1 MRRGYI
7 LLNLLLCITT
17 TAIAQKLDADYY
29 TYPLKNVAGYYS
41 ANFGEMR
48 PNHFHSGI
56 DFKTDGVEGKSV
68 VAVADGYVAR
78 VAYSPSGYGLALYV
92 NHPNGTTSV
101 YGHLSRFRKDI
112 ADFVFAE
119 RHRQQRS
126 RIDIECQPDQFK
138 AKRGEEI
145 AKSGNTGSSMG
156 PHLHFELRNTAS
168 QKTLNIIAQGLVKP
182 KDAISPYIMKL
193 HYFEL
198 DTTRGIPAHSKPTSY
213 AIYKSDNN
221 TYRTKQTSPIKVGRK
236 GYFVVETSD
245 RKDDC
250 ANTYGVYNI
259 KAEID
264 GKCYFEYRNDGFTF
278 DMSRYC
284 NAVSW
289 YPTQRKSRNEVMH
302 LARLQGCP
310 ATFYPTIVNNGIIT
324 TTESQ
329 HRKMKIIATDDCGN
343 TSTLEFDIQGKADS
357 LCFKAKLPDN
367 AIIAEYNHD
376 FAHKIDDRVSVV
388 IPRGSLYESLA
399 IELQKSDITPKSET
413 VKILSP
419 AYTIHNVNIPL
430 HKSIGV
436 LFTQKVEQSL
446 QPHTTMAS
454 VDSNGNI
461 SYAGGKYSHNRLAGR
476 TSSFGTYCLVADTTP
491 PTITPQF
498 EMGQDCR
505 TKSRI
510 ALRLQDNFSGIA
522 SYNAYIDEKWVAID
536 FSQGRA
542 WINLDAEG
550 IKGGK
555 KHTIRLVVRDNCG
568 NKTSWEGN
576 FIR

>member
-1 MRRGYI
+1 MRRGYTLLI
-7 LLNLLLCITT
+7 LTLCIAT

-29 TYPLKNVAGYYS
+29 TYPLRDVAGYYS

-48 PNHFHSGI
+48 PNHFHSGV
-56 DFKTDGVEGKSV
+56 DFKTDGVEGKPII
-68 VAVADGYVAR
+68 AVADGYVSR
-78 VAYSPSGYGLALYV
+78 VAYSPTGYGLALYV

-112 ADFVFAE
+112 ANFIFAE

-126 RIDIECQPDQFK
+126 RIDIECKPDQFPV
-138 AKRGEEI
+138 KRGEEI

-156 PHLHFELRNTAS
+156 PHLHFELRTTAS
-168 QKTLNIIAQGLVKP
+168 QKTLNIISQGLVKP
-182 KDAISPYIMKL
+182 KDRISPYIMKL
-193 HYFEL
+193 HYFEV
-198 DTTRGIPAHSKPTSY
+198 DTIKSVPTHSKPTTY
-213 AIYKSDNN
+213 AAYKSDDN
-221 TYRTKQTSPIKVGRK
+221 TYRIKQTSPIKVGRK

-250 ANTYGVYNI
+250 ANTYGVYNL

-264 GKCYFEYRNDGFTF
+264 GKPYFEYRNDGFTF

-284 NAVSW
+284 NAVAW
-289 YPTQRKSRNEVMH
+289 YPTQRKSRNEVMR

-310 ATFYPTIVNNGIIT
+310 TVFYPTMVNNGIIT
-324 TTESQ
+324 TAEGEQRT
-329 HRKMKIIATDDCGN
+329 MKIIATDDCGN

-357 LCFKAKLPDN
+357 LCFKPSLPEG
-367 AIIAEYNHD
+367 AIIAHYNRD
-376 FAHKIDDRVSVV
+376 LAHKIDDCTSVV
-388 IPRGSLYESLA
+388 IPRGALYESISIDLR
-399 IELQKSDITPKSET
+399 KSDITPKSES

-419 AYTIHNVNIPL
+419 AYVIHNANTPL

-436 LFTQKVEQSL
+436 LFTQKVEQNL
-446 QPHTTMAS
+446 QPHTTMAA

-461 SYAGGKYSHNRLAGR
+461 SYAGGKYTHNRLTGR

-491 PTITPQF
+491 PTVTPQF

-505 TKSRI
+505 SKSRI
-510 ALRLQDNFSGIA
+510 ALRLQDNFAGIA

-536 FSQGRA
+536 LLRGRA
-542 WINLDAEG
+542 WINLDAED
-550 IKGGK
+550 IKGSK
-555 KHTIRLVVRDNCG
+555 KHTIRLEVSDNCG
-568 NKTSWEGN
+568 NKTAWEGH

>member
-1 MRRGYI
+1 MRRGY
-7 LLNLLLCITT
+7 LLLTLMLCIAT

-29 TYPLKNVAGYYS
+29 AYPLKNVAGYYS

-68 VAVADGYVAR
+68 VAVADGYVSR

-126 RIDIECQPDQFK
+126 RIDIECKPDQFPV
-138 AKRGEEI
+138 KRGEEI
-145 AKSGNTGSSMG
+145 ALSGNTGSSMG
-156 PHLHFELRNTAS
+156 PHLHFELRTTSS
-168 QKTLNIIAQGLVKP
+168 QKTLNIISQGLVEP
-182 KDAISPYIMKL
+182 KDRISPYIMKL
-193 HYFEL
+193 HYFEV
-198 DTTRGIPAHSKPTSY
+198 DTVGGVPHHSKPATY
-213 AIYKSDNN
+213 TIYKSDNN

-259 KAEID
+259 KAEVD
-264 GKCYFEYRNDGFTF
+264 GKRYFEYRNEGFTF

-284 NAVSW
+284 NAVAW
-289 YPTQRKSRNEVMH
+289 YPVQRKSRNEVMR

-310 ATFYPTIVNNGIIT
+310 TTFYPTMADNGVIT
-324 TTESQ
+324 TTASQ
-329 HRKMKIIATDDCGN
+329 RRKMKIIATDDCGN
-343 TSTLEFDIQGKADS
+343 TSTLEFEIQGKADS
-357 LCFKAKLPDN
+357 LCFKPTLPED
-367 AIIAEYNHD
+367 AIIAHHNRD
-376 FAHKIDDRVSVV
+376 FAHKIDDRASVV
-388 IPRGSLYESLA
+388 IPRGALYESIVLD
-399 IELQKSDITPKSET
+399 LKKSDIVPTHESVE
-413 VKILSP
+413 ILSP
-419 AYTIHNVNIPL
+419 AYTIHNDNTPL

-436 LFTQKVEQSL
+436 LFTQKVEQNL
-446 QPHTTMAS
+446 QRHTTMAA

-461 SYAGGKYSHNRLAGR
+461 SYAGGKYTLNRLAGR
-476 TSSFGTYCLVADTTP
+476 TTSFGTYCLVADTTP

-505 TKSRI
+505 SKSRI
-510 ALRLQDNFSGIA
+510 ALRLEDNFSGVA
-522 SYNAYIDEKWVAID
+522 SCNVYIDQKWVAID
-536 FSQGRA
+536 LLRGRA

-555 KHTIRLVVRDNCG
+555 KHTIRLEVSDNCG
-568 NKTSWEGN
+568 NKTSWEGH

>member
-1 MRRGYI
+1 M
-7 LLNLLLCITT
+7 LCIAT

-29 TYPLKNVAGYYS
+29 AYPLKNVAGYYS

-78 VAYSPSGYGLALYV
+78 VAYSPTGYGLALYV

-101 YGHLSRFRKDI
+101 YGHLSRFRRDI

-126 RIDIECQPDQFK
+126 RIDIECKPDQFPV
-138 AKRGEEI
+138 KRGEEI

-156 PHLHFELRNTAS
+156 PHLHFELRVTAS
-168 QKTLNIIAQGLVKP
+168 QKTLNIISQGIVEP

-193 HYFEL
+193 HYFEI
-198 DTTRGIPAHSKPTSY
+198 DTIGGIPHHSKPTSY
-213 AIYKSDNN
+213 TIYKSDKN

-259 KAEID
+259 KAEVD
-264 GKCYFEYRNDGFTF
+264 GKRYFEYRNEGFTF
-278 DMSRYC
+278 DMSRDC
-284 NAVSW
+284 NAVAW
-289 YPTQRKSRNEVMH
+289 YPVQRKSRNEVMR

-310 ATFYPTIVNNGIIT
+310 TAFYPTMIDNGVIT
-324 TTESQ
+324 TTDAQ
-329 HRKMKIIATDDCGN
+329 RRTMKITATDDCGN
-343 TSTLEFDIQGKADS
+343 TSTLEFEIQGKADS
-357 LCFKAKLPDN
+357 LCFKPTLPKD
-367 AIIAEYNHD
+367 AIIALHNRD
-376 FAHKIDDRVSVV
+376 FAHKIDDCASVV
-388 IPRGSLYESLA
+388 IPRGALYESIVLD
-399 IELQKSDITPKSET
+399 LKKSDITPTHESVE
-413 VKILSP
+413 ILSP
-419 AYTIHNVNIPL
+419 AYTIHNDNTPL

-436 LFTQKVEQSL
+436 LFTQKVEPNIQC
-446 QPHTTMAS
+446 HTTMAS
-454 VDSNGNI
+454 VDVSGNI
-461 SYAGGKYSHNRLAGR
+461 SYAGGKYTLNRLAGR
-476 TSSFGTYCLVADTTP
+476 TSSFDTYCLVADTTP
-491 PTITPQF
+491 PTVTPQF
-498 EMGQDCR
+498 EVGQDCR
-505 TKSRI
+505 SKSRI
-510 ALRLQDNFSGIA
+510 ALRLADNFSGIA
-522 SYNAYIDEKWVAID
+522 SYNAYIDGKWVAID
-536 FSQGRA
+536 FLRGRA

-555 KHTIRLVVRDNCG
+555 KHTLRLVATDNCG
-568 NKTSWEGN
+568 NKTTWEGD